1 MEKNVKTIKAG
12 LPVQAGDIL
21 PAREAM
27 EMFQF
32 VEFKSPIPLP
42 ELPKK
47 GLHADIL
54 DNERTFLHGEIKRL
68 AKRDNVL
75 ILAHNY
81 EDQDVQDAAHYVG
94 DSLHLAKI
102 GRESKADF
110 IVEASVLFMLHVLA
124 VMKQP
129 HQVILAP
136 DLGALCSLAAHADA
150 GKIRAW
156 KSEHHGGIVV
166 SYINTYLDVKAESDY
181 CCTSA
186 NTAQV
191 IQYAIKKN
199 PGASILF
206 LPDVHLGIWAANML
220 EEMGEPLDR
229 LYLMMG
235 ACHVHDGIRPSDIAE
250 KLEQHPDADLVVHPE
265 CGCTSAC
272 MTQLREGKIKE
283 RMLQFRSTQGMF
295 QYIKDSSNKKFIM
308 ATEVGNEYAIR
319 KAVGPGKEI
328 IPASDNAICAFMKQ
342 NTLRKLYGSIRDK
355 KHVITVDSELAR
367 RARLPIERMLAIL

>member
-1 MEKNVKTIKAG
+1 MEKSGKIVK
-12 LPVQAGDIL
+12 AGDIL

-27 EMFQF
+27 QMFQW
-32 VEFKSPIPLP
+32 VDFKSPIPIP

-47 GLHADIL
+47 GLHSDIS
-54 DNERTFLHGEIKRL
+54 DKERAFLHSEIKRL

-102 GRESKADF
+102 GGASKADF

-124 VMKQP
+124 VMKRPQ
-129 HQVILAP
+129 QTILAP

-150 GKIRAW
+150 AKIRAW
-156 KSEHHGGIVV
+156 KREHLGGIVV

-199 PGASILF
+199 PGAPVLF
-206 LPDVHLGIWAANML
+206 LPDIHLGIWAANML
-220 EEMGEPLDR
+220 QEMGESLDR

-250 KLEQHPDADLVVHPE
+250 KLEQNPDADLVVHPE

-272 MTQLREGKIKE
+272 LTQMKEGKISEK
-283 RMLQFRSTQGMF
+283 MLQFRSTQGMF
-295 QYIKDSSNKKFIM
+295 QYIKDSKNKKFIM
-308 ATEVGNEYAIR
+308 ATEVGNGYAIR

-342 NTLRKLYGSIRDK
+342 NTLRKVYESIRDK
-355 KHVITVDSELAR
+355 KHVITVDPELAR
-367 RARLPIERMLAIL
+367 RARLSIERMLAIV